1 VAPLEPEVDIF
12 LPFWWIVKHPPQGA
26 WRDPDLRFNS
36 QNCSKLCTKAAT
48 TKFSVSLDRS
58 VISHPGAQI
67 IGYVS
72 AVGAADPLDQVPN
85 EFRQFLYIMGKE
97 TADALPKH
105 SSYDHKIPLK
115 ESEKPPWG
123 PIYPL
128 SEVELETLREYLKE
142 MMRTGKIRR
151 SSSSTGAPILFV
163 PKPHRRGLRLC
174 VDYRGINR
182 ITIPNRYP
190 LPLIQELQDRIQGAQ
205 YFTKIERKNGYHL
218 VRIKEGEEWK
228 IAFHT
233 RYGLYE
239 FLVMP
244 FGLTNV
250 PATFQDM
257 MNHIFRDMI
266 DLGLLAYIDDRL
278 IYAKTEE
285 EHDTIVKE
293 VLQRLQANRLAISLE
308 KYAWKQKEVEFL
320 GYVIGREGIKMAEE
334 KMKAVLKWKSPASL
348 VETQSFLEFANFY
361 RRFIKDFS
369 QVAQPIMELTKA
381 TTTKDWKWTAEAE
394 QVFSELKHCFTSA
407 PILGHFEP
415 Q

>member
-1 VAPLEPEVDIF
+1 
-12 LPFWWIVKHPPQGA
+12 
-26 WRDPDLRFNS
+26 
-36 QNCSKLCTKAAT
+36 
-48 TKFSVSLDRS
+48 
-58 VISHPGAQI
+58 
-67 IGYVS
+67 
-72 AVGAADPLDQVPN
+72 
-85 EFRQFLYIMGKE
+85 
-97 TADALPKH
+97 
-105 SSYDHKIPLK
+105 
-115 ESEKPPWG
+115 
-123 PIYPL
+123 
-128 SEVELETLREYLKE
+128 

-151 SSSSTGAPILFV
+151 SSSSAGAPILFV
-163 PKPHRRGLRLC
+163 PKPHGRGLRLC

-205 YFTKIERKNGYHL
+205 SFTKIERKNRYHL

-228 IAFHT
+228 TTFHT

-266 DLGLLAYIDDRL
+266 DLGLLVYIDDRL

-293 VLQRLQANRLAISLE
+293 VLQRLQANRLAISPE

-320 GYVIGREGIKMAEE
+320 GFVIGREGIKMAEE
-334 KMKAVLKWKSPASL
+334 KMKAVLEWKSPTSL
-348 VETQSFLEFANFY
+348 VETQSFLGFANFY

-369 QVAQPIMELTKA
+369 RVAWPITELTKA
-381 TTTKDWKWTAEAE
+381 TITKDWKWTAEAE
-394 QVFSELKHCFTSA
+394 QAFSELKHRFTSA
-407 PILGHFEP
+407 PILAHFEP
-415 Q
+415 QRPVLVETDASDFALGAVLSQRDDKNRLHPIAFH